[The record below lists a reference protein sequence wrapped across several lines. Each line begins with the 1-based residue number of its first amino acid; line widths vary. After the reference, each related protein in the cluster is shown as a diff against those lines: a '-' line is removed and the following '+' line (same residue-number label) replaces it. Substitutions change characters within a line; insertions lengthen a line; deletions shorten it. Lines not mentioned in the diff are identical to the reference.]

1 MKKILFL
8 ATIVAVLFASCN
20 KYELSDP
27 VNIEDYPK
35 VTVSGKV
42 LAELDNLKA
51 GLEAVPQGTVIGIS
65 VPYSNYNPN
74 YSGEGFYT
82 AQTTVGADGTYSIE
96 IPVVKDGVSAK
107 FVCEEFVAEVVV
119 NKDIKENK
127 RFTRF
132 NETITVPGTPTTT
145 AMHKEFTYT
154 TSTFVNPAASTVIPT
169 STVTYSG
176 KLDYLSQVTPSLDNV
191 FSTIPSGKKITVE
204 IKLYRLK
211 DDFSGPN
218 TDYQYVDKKEIT
230 VGANG
235 AYSIDVPMIE
245 RGIATITMGAMEY
258 LEFTSSTGDKNIFRY
273 TLNAAATLYSSPAS
287 HPNEDFTYAKGTLI
301 Y

>member
-42 LAELDNLKA
+42 LAELDNLKP

-132 NETITVPGTPTTT
+132 SETISVPGTPTTT
-145 AMHKEFTYT
+145 AMHKEFTYAN
-154 TSTFVNPAASTVIPT
+154 STFVNPAANTVIPT
-169 STVTYSG
+169 TTVTYSG

-191 FSTIPSGKKITVE
+191 FSSIPSGKKITVE
-204 IKLYRLK
+204 IKLYRLN
-211 DDFSGPN
+211 DDATPN
-218 TDYQYVDKKEIT
+218 LSYEYVETKEIT
-230 VGANG
+230 VGSNG
-235 AYSIDVPMIE
+235 SYEISVPMIE
-245 RGIATITMGAMEY
+245 RGRANITMSAMEY
-258 LEFTSSTGDKNIFRY
+258 FEYTNSSGDKNIFRY
-273 TLNAAATLYSSPAS
+273 TLDQSAVMYSAPAA
-287 HPNEDFTYAKGTLI
+287 HPGKDYTYAKGALI